1 MKNLSWR
8 IIITLVILGLSVAFC
23 YPLKDKINLG
33 LDLQGGMHLLLKVD
47 TSKLSEK
54 EAAGAPERALEIIR
68 NRIDQLG
75 VKEPSIQMQGKDQ
88 IIVQLPGVTERQRAL
103 DIIGRT
109 AVLEFKIVSDDAEK
123 LKQAI
128 AGTIPEGYELKED
141 ERGNKILL
149 EKEAQLTGVALADAT
164 VGFGEMGT
172 PEVHFT
178 LTNQGAKKF
187 GRLTEENIGKRL
199 AIILDSEVQS
209 APTIQSRISDSG
221 RITGNFD
228 INQANDL
235 AIVLRAGALPAPVKV
250 IEERT
255 VGPLLGQDSI
265 NAGIKATLI
274 GGLFVVVFMAV
285 YYLLAGIIADIALAL
300 NFVIILGALGYFHA
314 TLTLPGIAGIILT
327 LGMAVDANVLI
338 YERMREELKIGRP
351 IRLVIANGYHKAF
364 SAILDSNVTTII
376 AAALLFMFG
385 SGAIKGF
392 AVTLSIG
399 LVASMFTAIF
409 VTRVIFDILSLN
421 KNFTNIK
428 MLKLIGET
436 KIDFIGMRRFFYIL
450 SITTTLIGLIVFG
463 MRGHKNFGV
472 DFTGGSFQEYKF
484 EKKVEIDKI
493 RSALNEIGLGN
504 ASIQGVSG
512 GGGNQIIIRTYENT
526 YEKVVAKFKD
536 KFPDNKFE
544 TLSLTNVGP
553 SAGRNLGKMA
563 ILSLTLALLGILI
576 YVWIRFKNF
585 GFAAAGIISLLHDV
599 LIAAGIMAITHR
611 EFSLTIVAALLTI
624 AGYSINDTIV
634 IYDRIREN
642 WRTMRKL
649 KMGELINLSVNE
661 CMSRTILT
669 TSTVLITVLA
679 LFLFGGEVLN
689 DFAFCL
695 LIGFT
700 SGAYSTVFVASPL
713 VLFWQKIK

>member
-1 MKNLSWR
+1 MKNLGWR
-8 IIITLVILGLSVAFC
+8 IALVLLIIGLSIAFC
-23 YPLKDKINLG
+23 YPPKDKINLG

-47 TSKLSEK
+47 TAKLSEK
-54 EAAGAPERALEIIR
+54 EASGAPERALEIIR

-75 VKEPSIQMQGKDQ
+75 VKEPSIQLQGKDQ
-88 IIVQLPGVTERQRAL
+88 IIVQLPGITDRQRAL

-109 AVLEFKIVSDDAEK
+109 ALLEFKLVSDDSEK
-123 LKQAI
+123 LKQATE
-128 AGTIPEGYELKED
+128 GNIPEGYELKED
-141 ERGNKILL
+141 ERGSKLL
-149 EKEAQLTGVALADAT
+149 IEKDAQLTGIALADAT

-178 LTNQGAKKF
+178 LTNQGSKKF

-199 AIILDSEVQS
+199 AIVLDGEIQS
-209 APTIQSRISDSG
+209 APTIQSRITDSG

-255 VGPLLGQDSI
+255 IGPLLGQDSI
-265 NAGIKATLI
+265 NAGIKATII
-274 GGLFVVVFMAV
+274 GVLFVVVFMAI
-285 YYLLAGIIADIALAL
+285 YYLLAGIIANIALVL
-300 NFVIILGALGYFHA
+300 NFLIILGALGYFHA

-327 LGMAVDANVLI
+327 IGMAVDANVLI
-338 YERMREELKIGRP
+338 YERMREELKLGRP

-376 AAALLFMFG
+376 AAVLLFMFG
-385 SGAIKGF
+385 SGPIKGF

-399 LVASMFTAIF
+399 LAASLFTAIF
-409 VTRVIFDILSLN
+409 VTRIIFDLLALN

-428 MLKLIGET
+428 MLKWIGEP
-436 KIDFIGMRRFFYIL
+436 KMDFIGKRWIFFIISIL
-450 SITTTLIGLIVFG
+450 VISLGLVVFG
-463 MRGHKNFGV
+463 LRGEKNYGV
-472 DFTGGSFQEYKF
+472 DFTGGSFQEF
-484 EKKVEIDKI
+484 RFQNNIEIDKV
-493 RSALNEIGLGN
+493 RAALNEINLGS
-504 ASIQGVSG
+504 ASIQKIG
-512 GGGNQIIIRTYENT
+512 GTNQVIIRTYENT
-526 YEKVVAKFKD
+526 YEKITAKFKE

-544 TLSLTNVGP
+544 TLAVENVGP
-553 SAGRNLGKMA
+553 SVGRDLGKTA
-563 ILSLTLALLGILI
+563 ILSLALALLGILI
-576 YVWIRFKNF
+576 YVWIRFINF
-585 GFAAAGIISLLHDV
+585 GFAAAGIIALLHDV
-599 LIAAGIMAITHR
+599 LVAVGFLAITHR
-611 EFSLTIVAALLTI
+611 ELSLTIVAALLTI

-642 WRTMRKL
+642 WKTMRKL
-649 KMGELINLSVNE
+649 KFSEVINLSVNQT
-661 CMSRTILT
+661 MSRTLLT
-669 TSTVLITVLA
+669 SFTVLMTVLA

-695 LIGFT
+695 LVGFI
-700 SGAYSTVFVASPL
+700 SGVYSTVFVASPL

>member
-8 IIITLVILGLSVAFC
+8 IAVTLVVLGLSIAFS

-47 TSKLSEK
+47 TTKLSEK

-68 NRIDQLG
+68 NRVDQLG
-75 VKEPSIQMQGKDQ
+75 VKEPSIQLQGKDQ

-103 DIIGRT
+103 DLIGRT
-109 AVLEFKIVSDDAEK
+109 ALLEFKIVSEDAEK
-123 LKQAI
+123 VNQAL
-128 AGTIPEGYELKED
+128 AGNIPEGYELKED

-149 EKEAQLTGVALADAT
+149 EKEAPLTGVALADAT

-178 LTNQGAKKF
+178 LTNPGAKKF

-199 AIILDSEVQS
+199 AIVLDGEIQS
-209 APTIQSRISDSG
+209 APTIQSRITDSG

-265 NAGIKATLI
+265 NAGIKATII
-274 GGLFVVVFMAV
+274 GGIFVVVFMAV
-285 YYLLAGIIADIALAL
+285 YYLLAGVIANVALVV
-300 NFVIILGALGYFHA
+300 NFLIILGALGYFHA

-327 LGMAVDANVLI
+327 IGMAVDANVLI

-351 IRLVIANGYHKAF
+351 VKLAIANGYHKAF

-376 AAALLFMFG
+376 AAILLFKFG
-385 SGAIKGF
+385 SGPIRGF
-392 AVTLSIG
+392 AVTLVIG
-399 LVASMFTAIF
+399 LAASLFTAIF
-409 VTRVIFDILSLN
+409 VTRIIFDLLSSN
-421 KNFTNIK
+421 KNFTNLK
-428 MLKLIGET
+428 MLHLIGET
-436 KIDFIGMRRFFYIL
+436 KMDFIGKRWIFYIV
-450 SITTTLIGLIVFG
+450 SIAVIAFGLITFG
-463 MRGHKNFGV
+463 LRGEKNYGV
-472 DFTGGSFQEYKF
+472 DFSGGSFQEFRF
-484 EKKVEIDKI
+484 EKNIEADRI
-493 RSALNEIGLGN
+493 RGALNEIGLGN
-504 ASIQGVSG
+504 ASIQKVSQT
-512 GGGNQIIIRTYENT
+512 NQVIVRTYENT
-526 YEKVVAKFKD
+526 YEKIAAKFKE

-544 TLSLTNVGP
+544 TLSIENVGP
-553 SAGRNLGKMA
+553 SVGKELSKSA
-563 ILSLTLALLGILI
+563 VLSLFLALLGILI

-585 GFAAAGIISLLHDV
+585 GFAAAGVIALLHDV
-599 LIAAGIMAITHR
+599 LVAVGFMAITHR
-611 EFSLTIVAALLTI
+611 EISLTIVAALLTI
-624 AGYSINDTIV
+624 AGFSINDTIV

-642 WRTMRKL
+642 WKTMRKL
-649 KMGELINLSVNE
+649 KLSEVINLSVNQT
-661 CMSRTILT
+661 MSRTLLT
-669 TSTVLITVLA
+669 SFTVLMTVLA

-695 LIGFT
+695 LVGFI
-700 SGAYSTVFVASPL
+700 SGVYSTVFVASPL
-713 VLFWQKIK
+713 VIAWQKIK